1 MARGRS
7 GGTRGSERKSAT
19 FYGRAD
25 EGRERN
31 AAVAK
36 KKEGTRNRG
45 EGRTVRGR
53 EKEQSDRGAL
63 LPAGLARRRRRPC
76 RAAARSVNVFSFF
89 LALSLPSTL
98 SLSLLSLPSCPPVPS
113 TVSSRSLSLASS
125 RIPLSFVAPPTRQ
138 RSRAASR
145 TRDTGACE
153 IPLSSCERT
162 PVRGQDYP
170 APCAIAKNQFVAP
183 RDTLA
188 AAVVVVIV
196 IVGSDEESRSEIRHR
211 GSQR

>member
-1 MARGRS
+1 MASGRS

-19 FYGRAD
+19 FYGRATKG
-25 EGRERN
+25 ESATPPSRK
-31 AAVAK
+31 K

-45 EGRTVRGR
+45 EGRTERGR

-183 RDTLA
+183 RDTLTV
-188 AAVVVVIV
+188 AVVVVIV
-196 IVGSDEESRSEIRHR
+196 SSDRESRSEIRHR